1 MKPQRRAFTLVEL
14 LVVIGIIAVLI
25 GILIPVVSKMR
36 IQGQITN
43 TKQQLSRISQAIT
56 IYEHDFRGYPG
67 LLPTQAFQG
76 PSGYFDTGSGTDMVT
91 PTQYTQAEDL
101 VMALMG
107 GLNAVSPTTAGS
119 KLQFKKDY
127 VGTGATTLNW
137 VNPGKKAAYMPRVES
152 DISSPGIQLK
162 ADGRLSAYT
171 YVTDSEAPEFID
183 QFADPRPLLYMRL
196 NGSAKAGD
204 VNFIVSNNYDPTCHY
219 NLFLVSPYLNST
231 DPKEILALGASDS
244 RVKQYFTAGQS
255 GGSVGTAK
263 FAGTYILIS
272 AGADRKFGTDDDIVY
287 GAGGGQ

>member
-107 GLNAVSPTTAGS
+107 
-119 KLQFKKDY
+119 
-127 VGTGATTLNW
+127 
-137 VNPGKKAAYMPRVES
+137 
-152 DISSPGIQLK
+152 
-162 ADGRLSAYT
+162 
-171 YVTDSEAPEFID
+171 
-183 QFADPRPLLYMRL
+183 
-196 NGSAKAGD
+196 
-204 VNFIVSNNYDPTCHY
+204 
-219 NLFLVSPYLNST
+219 
-231 DPKEILALGASDS
+231 
-244 RVKQYFTAGQS
+244 
-255 GGSVGTAK
+255 
-263 FAGTYILIS
+263 
-272 AGADRKFGTDDDIVY
+272 
-287 GAGGGQ
+287 